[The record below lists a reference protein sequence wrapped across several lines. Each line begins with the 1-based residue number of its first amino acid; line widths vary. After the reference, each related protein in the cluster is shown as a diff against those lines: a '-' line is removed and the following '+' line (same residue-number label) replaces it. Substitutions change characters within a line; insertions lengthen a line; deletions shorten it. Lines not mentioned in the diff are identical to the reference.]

1 MAWSVNR
8 SCLPLI
14 QSRQSS
20 ASDLSAL
27 CAREERMLNS
37 PSPPAPSANQSP
49 RSGRRT
55 SILFSA
61 FVHRRL
67 LASLVRRD
75 VSARYQGSVA
85 GLLWSLLTPLMM
97 LGVYVFVFG
106 YVFNPVRGAPSGN
119 VTDYAMQLFAGL
131 LVHGLLAET
140 LQRAATAVVSQ
151 PSYVKKVVF
160 PVELLPL
167 TVVGAALVQ
176 FFAGLLVLLLFLV
189 LSRAIFF
196 TGLLLPWVLLPAV
209 VMCAGVALA
218 VSSLAVYL
226 RDITQITGLLSSVL
240 MFLSPVFYPLSALPG
255 WLQTLVQW
263 LNPLAWPIEAVR
275 DVLLRGRVPGWEG
288 WIAYSA
294 VSLVI
299 FALGCVVFGK
309 LRRGFADV
317 L

>member
-1 MAWSVNR
+1 M
-8 SCLPLI
+8 
-14 QSRQSS
+14 
-20 ASDLSAL
+20 
-27 CAREERMLNS
+27 
-37 PSPPAPSANQSP
+37 
-49 RSGRRT
+49 
-55 SILFSA
+55 
-61 FVHRRL
+61 
-67 LASLVRRD
+67 
-75 VSARYQGSVA
+75 
-85 GLLWSLLTPLMM
+85 
-97 LGVYVFVFG
+97 
-106 YVFNPVRGAPSGN
+106 
-119 VTDYAMQLFAGL
+119 
-131 LVHGLLAET
+131 
-140 LQRAATAVVSQ
+140 VSQ